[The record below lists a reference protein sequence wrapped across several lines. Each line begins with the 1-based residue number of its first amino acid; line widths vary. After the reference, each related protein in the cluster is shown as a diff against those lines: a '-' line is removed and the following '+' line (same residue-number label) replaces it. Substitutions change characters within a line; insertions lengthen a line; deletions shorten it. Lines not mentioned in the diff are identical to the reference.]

1 MDNVTAFLER
11 EHGVFIGGDWIAG
24 SEKFETRNPATGEV
38 LTEVVQ
44 ADEGLVDQAVEAA
57 RSGQKVWSG
66 MTPAARARVLNTLA
80 DLIVKH
86 REELGLLET
95 LDNGKPLRESTK
107 GDVPLAA
114 EHYRYY
120 AGWATKFGG
129 QTNPVSIPGMLNYT
143 LREPVGVVAAIV
155 PWNFPL
161 LIATWKLAP
170 ALAMGNSVILKPAE
184 QTPLTA
190 LRLAELAREAGLPEG
205 VLNVVTGDGRT
216 GRVLV
221 AHRGID
227 KVSFTGSTEV
237 GKKIVAGSVTN
248 LKRVSLELGGKSAN
262 IVFADANLKRALRGV
277 TMGVFYN
284 QGQICIAGSR
294 VLVERSVYEQF
305 GELLAAEVSKIKLG
319 DGRDAETMMGP
330 LVSDEQRSRVA
341 GLVQQ
346 GREAGAQVLAGG
358 EVMDGPG
365 YFFQP
370 GILSTEDA
378 SNVVVREE
386 IFGPVAVLMPFDSEE
401 QAIEMANDSE
411 YGLAGGVWTEN
422 LGRAHR
428 VASGVR
434 TGTVWVNTYN
444 AFDAA
449 SPFGGYKQSGW
460 GREMGEQA
468 LDLYTETKSVWINTK

>member
-1 MDNVTAFLER
+1 MDKLSAFLER
-11 EHGVFIGGDWIAG
+11 EHGVFIGGDWVPG
-24 SEKFETRNPATGEV
+24 RDRFETRNPATGEV

-44 ADEGLVDQAVEAA
+44 ADQSLVDQAVDAA
-57 RSGQKVWSG
+57 RAAQPVWANQ
-66 MTPAARARVLNTLA
+66 TPAARSRVLYRLA
-80 DLIVKH
+80 ELVAQH
-86 REELGLLET
+86 RDELALLET
-95 LDNGKPLRESTK
+95 LDNGKPLRESK
-107 GDVPLAA
+107 GGDVPLAA
-114 EHYRYY
+114 EHFRYY
-120 AGWATKFGG
+120 AGWPTKFGG
-129 QTNPVSIPGMLNYT
+129 QTNPVSVPGMLNYT

-161 LIATWKLAP
+161 LIAAWKVAP
-170 ALAMGNSVILKPAE
+170 ALAMGNAVILKPAE

-190 LRLAELAREAGLPEG
+190 LRLAELAREAGLPDG

-216 GRVLV
+216 GAALV
-221 AHRGID
+221 AHRHVD

-237 GKKIVAGSVTN
+237 GRRIVAGSVAN

-262 IVFADANLKRALRGV
+262 VIFADANLRKAVRGV
-277 TMGVFYN
+277 MMGVFYN
-284 QGQICIAGSR
+284 QGQVCVAGSR
-294 VLVERSVYEQF
+294 VLVERSIHDQVA
-305 GELLAAEVSKIKLG
+305 ELLAAEVEKVRLG
-319 DGRDAETMMGP
+319 DGRDESTTMGP
-330 LVSDEQRSRVA
+330 LVSAEQRDRVA
-341 GLVQQ
+341 GFVRQ
-346 GREAGAQVLAGG
+346 GREQGARLVAGA

-365 YFFQP
+365 YFFRP
-370 GILSTEDA
+370 GLLATEDA
-378 SNVVVREE
+378 SNVCVREE

-401 QAIEMANDSE
+401 QAVEMANDSE
-411 YGLAGGVWTEN
+411 YGLAGGVYTEN

-428 VASGVR
+428 VAAGIR

>member
-1 MDNVTAFLER
+1 MAFLER
-11 EHGVFIGGDWIAG
+11 EHGVFIGGDWVTG
-24 SEKFETRNPATGEV
+24 REKFETRNPATGEV

-44 ADEGLVDQAVEAA
+44 ADQVLIDQAVEAA
-57 RSGQKVWSG
+57 TAGQKVWSN
-66 MTPAARARVLNTLA
+66 TLPAARARVLLKLA
-80 DLIVKH
+80 DLISTH
-86 REELGLLET
+86 REELALLET
-95 LDNGKPLRESTK
+95 LDNGKPLRESK
-107 GDVPLAA
+107 GGDVPLAA
-114 EHYRYY
+114 EHFRYY
-120 AGWATKFGG
+120 AGWTTKFGG
-129 QTNPVSIPGMLNYT
+129 QTNPVSVPGMLNYT

-161 LIATWKLAP
+161 LIAVWKIAP

-216 GRVLV
+216 GAALV
-221 AHRGID
+221 AHKGID

-237 GKKIVAGSVTN
+237 GKKIVAGSVAN

-262 IVFADANLKRALRGV
+262 VVFADANLKRALRGV
-277 TMGVFYN
+277 ANGVFYN
-284 QGQICIAGSR
+284 QGQICIAGAR
-294 VLVERSVYEQF
+294 VLVERSIHDQF
-305 GELLAAEVSKIKLG
+305 AEMLAAEVEKVKLG
-319 DGRDAETMMGP
+319 DGREEGTMMGP
-330 LVSDEQRSRVA
+330 LVSEEQRQRVA
-341 GLVQQ
+341 GFVQQ
-346 GREAGAQVLAGG
+346 GQHQGARILAGAEL
-358 EVMDGPG
+358 MDGPG
-365 YFFQP
+365 YFFKP

-378 SNVVVREE
+378 TNICVREE

-401 QAIEMANDSE
+401 QAIAMANDTE

-428 VASGVR
+428 VAGGIR

-444 AFDAA
+444 AMDAA
-449 SPFGGYKQSGW
+449 APFGGFKQSGW

>member
-1 MDNVTAFLER
+1 MDNLSAFLER
-11 EHGVFIGGDWIAG
+11 EHGVFIGGGWVG
-24 SEKFETRNPATGEV
+24 GREKFETRNPATGEV

-44 ADEGLVDQAVEAA
+44 ADDALIDQAVQAA
-57 RSGQKVWSG
+57 RAGQKVWG
-66 MTPAARARVLNTLA
+66 NTAPAARARVLNTLA
-80 DLIVKH
+80 DLIAKN
-86 REELGLLET
+86 RDELGLLET
-95 LDNGKPLRESTK
+95 LDNGKPLRESTR

-114 EHYRYY
+114 EHFRYY
-120 AGWATKFGG
+120 AGWPTKFGG
-129 QTNPVSIPGMLNYT
+129 STNPVSVPGMLNYT
-143 LREPVGVVAAIV
+143 LRESVGVVAAIV

-216 GRVLV
+216 GAALV
-221 AHRGID
+221 AHKGID

-262 IVFADANLKRALRGV
+262 IIFADANLKRALRGV

-294 VLVERSVYEQF
+294 VLVERRVYEEF
-305 GELLAAEVSKIKLG
+305 AELLAAEVGKIKLG
-319 DGRDAETMMGP
+319 DGRAEDTMMGP
-330 LVSDEQRSRVA
+330 LVSDEQRARVA
-341 GLVQQ
+341 DLVRQ
-346 GREAGAQVLAGG
+346 GQEAGARVLAGAQ
-358 EVMDGPG
+358 VMDGPG
-365 YFFQP
+365 YFYQP
-370 GILSTEDA
+370 GILSTEDPR
-378 SNVVVREE
+378 NVVVREE

-428 VASGVR
+428 VAAAVR

-468 LDLYTETKSVWINTK
+468 LELYTETKSVWINTK